1 MRTLENSHTDDNQ
14 YLPLHMSASDPKRN
28 MIRGAIWTVGTR
40 WLIKGIG
47 FLNTIIMARLL
58 MPEDYGIVAMGM
70 LIVGMTQTFL
80 DFGATTALLR
90 KEKVSQDEVDSAWT
104 LRLIQGCVA
113 AVVLIVLP
121 PLAVA
126 YFEEPRLRYILWAFA
141 ASVLLASASS
151 IGPTLALR
159 EFNFALNFKIDVASK
174 FVSVIATLIAGYFI
188 GDYRALVLGIMA
200 GYLTPLVLGYAL
212 HPYRPHWQ
220 TSKIGEIWLVTKWLL
235 LANIGNFILRKGDE
249 LAAGRLGT
257 TSEYGLYNVGSDLG
271 QLPVAEVGPAMMRAI
286 LPVLSS
292 IEGDVERTNKAVIK
306 ITATVNSVVWPLG
319 LGFAAIG
326 AQATELILGA
336 KWLAAVPYVQVFA
349 IVAVLQTITSP
360 AKSLLIIRGHTRIQ
374 SHAVWAE
381 FLTFCIASVLLVPH
395 FHLIGLA
402 FARLI
407 ASATNSIYILI
418 VAQRRCALSLREMGI
433 QIARP
438 MVGAIL
444 MMALVA
450 NFLGTASN
458 PILQLIIGVAA
469 GIVFVTLWSLISW
482 HLAGRPEGLE
492 STSIDKFQ
500 AVFNRT
506 FN

>member
-1 MRTLENSHTDDNQ
+1 
-14 YLPLHMSASDPKRN
+14 

-40 WLIKGIG
+40 WMIKGIG

-90 KEKVSQDEVDSAWT
+90 KEKVSQDEIDSAWT

-113 AVVLIVLP
+113 AAILLVIP
-121 PLAVA
+121 PFAVA
-126 YFEEPRLRYILWAFA
+126 YFEEPRLQNILWAFA

-174 FVSVIATLIAGYFI
+174 LASVLATLIAGYLI
-188 GDYRALVLGIMA
+188 GDYRALVIGIVA
-200 GYLTPLVLGYAL
+200 GYLTPLILGYAL
-212 HPYRPHWQ
+212 HPYRPRWQ

-257 TSEYGLYNVGSDLG
+257 THEYGLYNVGSDLG

-292 IEGDVERTNKAVIK
+292 IEADVERTNSAVIK

-360 AKSLLIIRGHTRIQ
+360 AKSLLIVRGHTRIQ
-374 SHAVWAE
+374 SQAVWAE
-381 FLTFCIASVLLVPH
+381 FLTFVIASVFLVPY
-395 FHLIGLA
+395 FSLIGLA

-407 ASATNSIYILI
+407 ASATSSIIILL
-418 VAQRRCALSLREMGI
+418 VAQSNCALSLTKMGL
-433 QIARP
+433 QISRP
-438 MVGAIL
+438 MIGSIL
-444 MMALVA
+444 MMLLVSRLTKTA
-450 NFLGTASN
+450 PDLIWQLAIGTASGA
-458 PILQLIIGVAA
+458 LFFII
-469 GIVFVTLWSLISW
+469 WSLISW
-482 HLAGRPEGLE
+482 YFMNKPEGLE
-492 STSIDKFQ
+492 STIIDKIRLH
-500 AVFNRT
+500 AT
-506 FN
+506 TK

>member
-1 MRTLENSHTDDNQ
+1 
-14 YLPLHMSASDPKRN
+14 MSTSEPKKN

-90 KEKVSQDEVDSAWT
+90 KEKVSQDEIDSAWT

-113 AVVLIVLP
+113 SAVLLVIP
-121 PLAVA
+121 PFAVA
-126 YFEEPRLRYILWAFA
+126 YFHEPRLQYILWAFA

-159 EFNFALNFKIDVASK
+159 EFNFALNFKIDVAAK
-174 FVSVIATLIAGYFI
+174 FVSVLATLAAGYLI
-188 GDYRALVLGIMA
+188 GDYRALVIGIVA
-200 GYLTPLVLGYAL
+200 GYLTPLILGYAL

-220 TSKIGEIWLVTKWLL
+220 TSKIGEIWFVTKWLL

-257 TSEYGLYNVGSDLG
+257 THEYGLYNVGSDLG

-292 IEGDVERTNKAVIK
+292 IESDVERTNSAVIK

-326 AQATELILGA
+326 AQATELILGV

-360 AKSLLIIRGHTRIQ
+360 ARALLVIRGYTRIQ
-374 SHAVWAE
+374 SQAVWAE
-381 FLTFCIASVLLVPH
+381 FLTFGIAAILLVPH
-395 FHLIGLA
+395 FSLIGLA
-402 FARLI
+402 YGRLI
-407 ASATNSIYILI
+407 ASIANSIIILV
-418 VAQRRCALSLREMGI
+418 VARKNCALSLGEMVAQVG
-433 QIARP
+433 RP
-438 MVGAIL
+438 MIGATL
-444 MMALVA
+444 MM
-450 NFLGTASN
+450 
-458 PILQLIIGVAA
+458 ILIINLMNITAGLISQLLMGVTV
-469 GIVFVTLWSLISW
+469 GIIFFTVWSLLTW
-482 HLAGRPEGLE
+482 HLTGNPEGLE
-492 STSIDKFQ
+492 STIIDRIRSYTAKKT
-500 AVFNRT
+500 R
-506 FN
+506 

>member
-1 MRTLENSHTDDNQ
+1 
-14 YLPLHMSASDPKRN
+14 

-90 KEKVSQDEVDSAWT
+90 KESISQDEIDSAWT
-104 LRLIQGCVA
+104 LRLMQGCVA
-113 AVVLIVLP
+113 AVVLFVVP

-126 YFEEPRLRYILWAFA
+126 YFEEPRLQYILWAFA

-174 FVSVIATLIAGYFI
+174 FTSVLATLAGGYLL
-188 GDYRALVLGIMA
+188 GDYRALVLGIVA

-212 HPYRPHWQ
+212 HSYRPHWQ
-220 TSKIGEIWLVTKWLL
+220 TSKIGEIWFVTKWLL

-249 LAAGRLGT
+249 IAAGRLGT
-257 TSEYGLYNVGSDLG
+257 TNEFGLYSVGSDLG
-271 QLPVAEVGPAMMRAI
+271 QLPVQEIGPAMIRAI

-292 IEGDVERTNKAVIK
+292 IEGDIERTNRAVIK
-306 ITATVNSVVWPLG
+306 ITATMNSVVWPLG

-326 AQATELILGA
+326 AQATELILGG
-336 KWLAAVPYVQVFA
+336 KWLASVPYVQIFA

-360 AKSLLIIRGHTRIQ
+360 AKSLLIIRGHTKIQ
-374 SHAVWAE
+374 SHVVWAE
-381 FLTFCIASVLLVPH
+381 FLTFGIASIFLVPH

-402 FARLI
+402 LARLI
-407 ASATNSIYILI
+407 ASAASSITILI
-418 VAQRRCALSLREMGI
+418 VAQSNCALSLTKMSM
-433 QIARP
+433 QVARP
-438 MVGAIL
+438 MFGAAIMMMIVSHL
-444 MMALVA
+444 MNPAHSLIVQLM
-450 NFLGTASN
+450 LGVTS
-458 PILQLIIGVAA
+458 
-469 GIVFVTLWSLISW
+469 GIVFFTIWSVMTW
-482 HLAGRPEGLE
+482 HLIGRPEGFE
-492 STSIDKFQ
+492 STAFEKIFPPLKKT
-500 AVFNRT
+500 N
-506 FN
+506 

>member
-1 MRTLENSHTDDNQ
+1 
-14 YLPLHMSASDPKRN
+14 

-90 KEKVSQDEVDSAWT
+90 KETVSQDEIDSAWT

-113 AVVLIVLP
+113 AVVLLLVP

-126 YFEEPRLRYILWAFA
+126 YFEEPRLQYILWAFA
-141 ASVLLASASS
+141 ASILLASASS

-159 EFNFALNFKIDVASK
+159 DFNFALNFKIDVASK
-174 FVSVIATLIAGYFI
+174 FASVVATLAGGYFI
-188 GDYRALVLGIMA
+188 GDYRALVLGIVT

-220 TSKIGEIWLVTKWLL
+220 TSKIGEIWLITKWLL

-249 LAAGRLGT
+249 LVAGRLGT
-257 TSEYGLYNVGSDLG
+257 TGEYGLYNVGSDLG

-292 IEGDVERTNKAVIK
+292 IEGDVERTNSAVIK
-306 ITATVNSVVWPLG
+306 ITATVNSIVWPLG
-319 LGFAAIG
+319 LGFAAVG

-336 KWLAAVPYVQVFA
+336 KWLAAVPYVQIFA

-360 AKSLLIIRGHTRIQ
+360 AKSLLIVRGHTKIQ

-381 FLTFCIASVLLVPH
+381 FITFGVAAILLVPH
-395 FHLIGLA
+395 FFLSGLA
-402 FARLI
+402 FARLL
-407 ASATNSIYILI
+407 ASAANSIIILL
-418 VAQRRCALSLREMGI
+418 VAQSNCALSLKSMSI
-433 QIARP
+433 QIVRP
-438 MVGAIL
+438 MLGATC
-444 MMALVA
+444 MMLLVTY
-450 NFLGTASN
+450 LIT
-458 PILQLIIGVAA
+458 PISSIMLQLFTGVVC
-469 GIVFVTLWSLISW
+469 GILFFTLWSLISW
-482 HLAGRPEGLE
+482 QLMERPEGLE
-492 STSIDKFQ
+492 STIIDKYYKIFSKII
-500 AVFNRT
+500 RH
-506 FN
+506 